1 MDTRVFWVSTD
12 AMKEPNLSISTRLQS
27 KAVVNAL
34 QAQQPQ
40 THTGYMDLLKDALV
54 MVLVER
60 GVRRFI
66 K

>member
-12 AMKEPNLSISTRLQS
+12 AMKELNLSISTRLQS
-27 KAVVNAL
+27 KAVVNAIL
-34 QAQQPQ
+34 VQQLQ